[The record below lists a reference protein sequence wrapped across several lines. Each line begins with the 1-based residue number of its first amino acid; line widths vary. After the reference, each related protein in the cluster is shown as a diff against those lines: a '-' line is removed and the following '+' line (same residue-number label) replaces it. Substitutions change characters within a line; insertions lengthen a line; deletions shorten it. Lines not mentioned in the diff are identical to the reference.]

1 MDENEYRAGLL
12 DQKDEKIQELTEKV
26 QHVLNTFYPERVTC
40 QYMFPDGDVWIV
52 RPEMCH
58 FCEAKT
64 LETQRL
70 PICEG
75 CARQLI
81 EPDSK

>member
-1 MDENEYRAGLL
+1 MTN
-12 DQKDEKIQELTEKV
+12 DEKIQDLTDKV
-26 QHVLNTFYPERVTC
+26 QYLLDSSPSKKTF

-52 RPEMCH
+52 RPEGCH

-64 LETQRL
+64 LEVQKL

-81 EPDSK
+81 EPNSK